1 MSELSNPHDR
11 FFKEVF
17 SRQEVAL
24 DFLRNY
30 LPGDVLDCLDEET
43 LYLTKDSFV
52 DKGSDAYFSDLL
64 YRVSLRD
71 GADSYVYVLFEHKS
85 YPAPLIAFHL
95 LRYMVRIWE
104 QYLKQELSEKLLP
117 IIPVVIYHGAAKWK
131 VAEKFMGLFECPED
145 LVRFL
150 PDFSYVVC
158 DVSKFSDEEIKGMV
172 KLKAALLLFRYILHD
187 ELVDRLPGILGLLKE
202 LTTKRT
208 GMEYLETVLSYLSRG
223 SDRVDEEDLRRAVE
237 EAFPLTGGKI
247 MPTLAEKWIE
257 QGIQQGMQQGIQQG
271 MQQGMQAAREGVIEI
286 LEERFS
292 TVTKSVLRTLK
303 EIDDPDLI
311 KMLYK
316 KALRVGSVQEFRDAM
331 DVVLQ

>member
-1 MSELSNPHDR
+1 
-11 FFKEVF
+11 
-17 SRQEVAL
+17 
-24 DFLRNY
+24 
-30 LPGDVLDCLDEET
+30 
-43 LYLTKDSFV
+43 
-52 DKGSDAYFSDLL
+52 
-64 YRVSLRD
+64 
-71 GADSYVYVLFEHKS
+71 
-85 YPAPLIAFHL
+85 
-95 LRYMVRIWE
+95 
-104 QYLKQELSEKLLP
+104 
-117 IIPVVIYHGAAKWK
+117 VIYHGAAKWK

-150 PDFSYVVC
+150 PDFGYVVC
-158 DVSKFSDEEIKGMV
+158 DVSRFSDEEIKGMV

-257 QGIQQGMQQGIQQG
+257 QGIQQGIQQGMQQGIQQG
-271 MQQGMQAAREGVIEI
+271 IQQGMQAAREGVIEI

-292 TVTKSVLRTLK
+292 IVTKSVLRTLK
-303 EIDDPDLI
+303 EIDDPDVL